1 MAQCYFRFYAHL
13 RNFLAQDKR
22 SGHID
27 HTFEG
32 RVSIKDM
39 IESLG
44 VPHTEVHLILVN
56 GNPVDFDYLVQ
67 PGDRISVYPAFES
80 IDIAPLGVM
89 QPEPPSE
96 PRFVLDVHLGRLAA
110 RLRMLGLDTLYR
122 NDYADE
128 ELAQISSTEQRILL
142 TRDRGV
148 LKRSIVTYGY
158 YVRETNP
165 EQQLIEVVRRFNL
178 TRFVRPFHR
187 CLHCNGLLEPVDK
200 ETILDQLEPR
210 TRQYFHEFHRCTN
223 CGKIYWKGSHYDRM
237 QRLIEQIAGQA

>member
-1 MAQCYFRFYAHL
+1 M
-13 RNFLAQDKR
+13 
-22 SGHID
+22 
-27 HTFEG
+27 
-32 RVSIKDM
+32 
-39 IESLG
+39 
-44 VPHTEVHLILVN
+44 
-56 GNPVDFDYLVQ
+56 
-67 PGDRISVYPAFES
+67 YPAFES
-80 IDIAPLGVM
+80 IDLGPLGGM

-110 RLRMLGLDTLYR
+110 HLRMLGLDTLYR

-128 ELAQISSTEQRILL
+128 ELAQISSAEQRIVL

-148 LKRSIVTYGY
+148 LKRSIVVYGY
-158 YVRETNP
+158 YVRETDP
-165 EQQLIEVVRRFNL
+165 EQQLIEVIRRFNL

-200 ETILDQLEPR
+200 EKIADRLEPR
-210 TRQYFHEFHRCTN
+210 TQQYFHEFHLCTN